1 MFKFKNKELGQLVKF
16 LRISKQ
22 RLHKDVNEE
31 IVSES
36 IFDLAHVDLKLPYL
50 FLKISFYL

>member
-36 IFDLAHVDLKLPYL
+36 IFDLAYVDLKLPYL

>member
-36 IFDLAHVDLKLPYL
+36 IFDLAHVDLKLPHL